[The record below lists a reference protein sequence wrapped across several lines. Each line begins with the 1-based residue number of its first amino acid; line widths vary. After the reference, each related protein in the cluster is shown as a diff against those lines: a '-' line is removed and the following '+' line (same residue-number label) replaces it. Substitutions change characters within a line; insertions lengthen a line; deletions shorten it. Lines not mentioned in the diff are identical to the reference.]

1 MTLAKITSDLAL
13 VSSILGSNVTS
24 DACKRDSAGILRE
37 VIAEIEARHPLPSGV
52 RATAGLNASPRQAQ
66 CKSEAGGAQP

>member
-1 MTLAKITSDLAL
+1 MKMTEILSDLQLVGEILKSPITSE
-13 VSSILGSNVTS
+13 TR
-24 DACKRDSAGILRE
+24 KRDCAGILRE

-66 CKSEAGGAQP
+66 CKSEAGGEP